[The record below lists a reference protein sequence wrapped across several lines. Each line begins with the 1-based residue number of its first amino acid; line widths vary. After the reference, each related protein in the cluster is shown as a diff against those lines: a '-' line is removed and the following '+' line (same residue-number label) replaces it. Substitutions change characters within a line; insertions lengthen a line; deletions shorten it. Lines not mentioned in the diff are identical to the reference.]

1 MAKRKTPKAK
11 ATPNTTA
18 TVTIDGAEIQVPI
31 LVSNMLKDQRQTIDY
46 LEHILLLWHYK
57 QYGPNKDEISKDK
70 SKATAIANYLGIT
83 ANDTG
88 HWHKLGAQFE
98 GTLTKKEASDLITKL
113 LAEKFGT
120 GE

>member
-57 QYGPNKDEISKDK
+57 QYGPNKDFEDFDR
-70 SKATAIANYLGIT
+70 KAAENVEKAL
-83 ANDTG
+83 DT
-88 HWHKLGAQFE
+88 
-98 GTLTKKEASDLITKL
+98 KETN
-113 LAEKFGT
+113 
-120 GE
+120 